1 MKYAVRHTT
10 TYTYDDAVSDS
21 LGVAYL
27 VPRTL
32 PWQQVA
38 SYDVTVTPTPVDS
51 SSDEDYYGNRVT
63 YFQVTE
69 RHQQLVV
76 DGVSQVESLTPVHTE
91 EALGRAWEPLRPLR
105 EPASRAGLAD

>member
-38 SYDVTVTPTPVDS
+38 SYDVSVTPTPVDS
-51 SSDEDYYGNRVT
+51 SSDEGVDMGGMAMAAAVPIPAPGKK
-63 YFQVTE
+63 
-69 RHQQLVV
+69 QQPARGTAGGPSIHL
-76 DGVSQVESLTPVHTE
+76 L
-91 EALGRAWEPLRPLR
+91 LGFYLLI
-105 EPASRAGLAD
+105 DCKF